1 MNIYEQV
8 ERRLQRTQNVVAR
21 HLLKYDGKEQQYT
34 FHGGWSM
41 GYYEGRVAA
50 MEDVLGMLEDA
61 GMKPCESMSPEVDT
75 MLQEGMN

>member
-8 ERRLQRTQNVVAR
+8 ERRLQRTQNMVAASAHR

-41 GYYEGRVAA
+41 GYYEGRAA
-50 MEDVLGMLEDA
+50 ALEDVLEMLEDA
-61 GMKPCESMSPEVDT
+61 GYGSR
-75 MLQEGMN
+75 G